1 MAWCRCGWWIWPDGT
16 IRGAVGSFVPVP
28 LTTKTNVKID
38 DLLHTTQQRLDEHG
52 HIRYTSVEFEAIGP
66 EHVAAVQESYGATAL
81 MQLPEHE
88 VTFFEWL
95 RSSDGAVWADL
106 WGDDAEAPYLV
117 SLAYLESFSGENAG
131 GRYYIRDLQ
140 TVDNYFFTPDMVLEK
155 ESADFLAATRS
166 RLEERESLTLNQA
179 FALQVSVGPTDV
191 WHFAYDHKRPVE
203 AVKKA
208 VSELVEDHIL
218 VHVPNADHLTDHFDV
233 D

>member
-1 MAWCRCGWWIWPDGT
+1 M
-16 IRGAVGSFVPVP
+16 PVSLTP
-28 LTTKTNVKID
+28 LTDVKID
-38 DLLHTTQQRLDEHG
+38 DLLNTTQQRLDEHG
-52 HIRYTSVEFEAIGP
+52 YIRYASVEFTAMDPDHIAAI
-66 EHVAAVQESYGATAL
+66 QETFGATAL

-88 VTFFEWL
+88 VAFFEWL
-95 RSSDGAVWADL
+95 RENDRDVWTDL
-106 WGDDAEAPYLV
+106 WGDVAEAPYLV
-117 SLAYLESFSGENAG
+117 SLAYLESFTGENAG

-140 TVDNYFFTPDMVLEK
+140 TVDNYYFTPEMILQK

-208 VSELVEDHIL
+208 VSELVDDHIL